1 MSLVTPDFGLLF
13 WMVIIFGVVFFLLAK
28 FGFPVITSMVRK
40 RSDHIEESLKKAQ
53 AAQTALENLTEEG
66 RKIIEEARAEQGR
79 ILKDA
84 TRTRDQ
90 IISQARQKA
99 QEEADKIVEHT
110 KIQLAAERESAMRH
124 LPPGLADIRQGGG
137 EDSEEGTR
145 QLRTAARPD
154 RPAGGGVLE
163 YGTEELTSCL

>member
-110 KIQLAAERESAMRH
+110 KIQLAAERERAMRDICRQVS
-124 LPPGLADIRQGGG
+124 LISVKVAEKIVKKELDSSEQQLALIDRLV
-137 EDSEEGTR
+137 EECSN
-145 QLRTAARPD
+145 
-154 RPAGGGVLE
+154 
-163 YGTEELTSCL
+163 TELKN

>member
-53 AAQTALENLTEEG
+53 AAQEALENLTQEG
-66 RKIIEEARAEQGR
+66 KRIIEEARVEQGN
-79 ILKDA
+79 ILKEA

-90 IISQARQKA
+90 IINEAKLKA
-99 QEEADKIVEHT
+99 QEEADKIVQHA
-110 KIQLAAERESAMRH
+110 KIEIAAERESAMRDICRQVS
-124 LPPGLADIRQGGG
+124 LISVKVAEKIVRKELDTSEQQLALIDRLV
-137 EDSEEGTR
+137 EECSKSEFKN
-145 QLRTAARPD
+145 
-154 RPAGGGVLE
+154 
-163 YGTEELTSCL
+163 